1 MGGFGGWGVA
11 GRGGVGRIGFG
22 VGLSSV
28 RHQAKRDLTTAAT
41 MAFQD
46 DLNPEQQKEVKTTR
60 QELATTFW
68 QRSAE
73 DDQKQKLKV
82 PKLKRAKSNHTHQ
95 LAPTRIRTKS
105 MIHINLTKNINK
117 WKQVHKTISDKKK

>member
-1 MGGFGGWGVA
+1 MGGSGGWRVA
-11 GRGGVGRIGFG
+11 GRGCVGSIGFG

-28 RHQAKRDLTTAAT
+28 RHQATRDLTTAAT

-46 DLNPEQQKEVKTTR
+46 DLNPEQQKEVKTTW
-60 QELATTFW
+60 QEFATTFW
-68 QRSAE
+68 QSSAE
-73 DDQKQKLKV
+73 DDEKQKLKV

-105 MIHINLTKNINK
+105 MIHINIIKNNNK
-117 WKQVHKTISDKKK
+117 WKQVHKTVSGKK